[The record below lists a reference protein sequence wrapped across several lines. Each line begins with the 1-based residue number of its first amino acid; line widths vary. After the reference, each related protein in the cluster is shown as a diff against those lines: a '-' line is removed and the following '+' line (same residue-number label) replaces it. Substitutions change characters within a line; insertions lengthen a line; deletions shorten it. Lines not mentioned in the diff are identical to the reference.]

1 MRKASEVTDPAE
13 IERIWAARNI
23 GRQPYAKIEE
33 AFGLRPAGGMT
44 ALRVCG
50 IHESRKKREGE
61 WFSRHFAE
69 QRKTSQAALSDEGRM

>member
-23 GRQPYAKIEE
+23 GRQ

>member
-50 IHESRKKREGE
+50 IHESRKRAA
-61 WFSRHFAE
+61 AE
-69 QRKTSQAALSDEGRM
+69 RAGAETPLKPHRIGYWRNEHEA